1 MSFSCSFDY
10 TFVFDGVMGS
20 FMTSDSTTS
29 RLQEMFEDIKG
40 YSEEVNRRRT
50 DNTMVKRKR
59 DNKTND
65 DL

>member
-1 MSFSCSFDY
+1 
-10 TFVFDGVMGS
+10 
-20 FMTSDSTTS
+20 
-29 RLQEMFEDIKG
+29 MFEDIKG

-59 DNKTND
+59 DKKTND

>member
-1 MSFSCSFDY
+1 MFFSYRFDY

-20 FMTSDSTTS
+20 FMTSDSTTI

-40 YSEEVNRRRT
+40 YSEEVNRRT

-59 DNKTND
+59 DKKTND
-65 DL
+65 DP